1 MLSSMCSPRLQAN
14 IASSRAAVATQ
25 PSERLASTAG
35 IALAVCI
42 AFVLLSG
49 CESFRRIP
57 SQDIEAVRE
66 SVASKKEESLAGWD
80 TVMVGD
86 RPLLK
91 TLPQRTAVVLT
102 NSTSFSAEAGSPE
115 SVAMV
120 IKISE
125 PTEVG
130 SAAVVAKD
138 GYFLTAGHVVRDAS
152 SLTLIVLIPQEN
164 GSPQVRR
171 APARVVWAPPN
182 PELEAD
188 LAVVYADVG
197 PLEPFRLAAE
207 APLTDDQIIS
217 AAWQRNTPGSEA
229 VVPSFSGGRVLHAV
243 TYETL
248 GSSPPY
254 TAVRHDTPIAWG
266 DSGGAVVDRSGDL
279 IGVNSI
285 ISFPISNWP
294 AFVSLLGLAIRI
306 DPQQLTATAI
316 MPDPVWLREV
326 IEQDRAMSN
335 SQPRTDPEQP

>member
-14 IASSRAAVATQ
+14 IASSRAAIATQ

-49 CESFRRIP
+49 CGFH
-57 SQDIEAVRE
+57 SQLPPDFEEFEE
-66 SVASKKEESLAGWD
+66 SVASKKKESLAGWD
-80 TVMVGD
+80 TVVVGD

-91 TLPQRTAVVLT
+91 TLPQRTALVLK

-125 PTEVG
+125 PTIKG
-130 SAAVVAKD
+130 SAAFVAKD
-138 GYFLTAGHVVRDAS
+138 GYFLTAGHVVRDAA

-182 PELEAD
+182 PELEPD

-207 APLTDDQIIS
+207 APRTDDRIIS
-217 AAWQRNTPGSEA
+217 AAWQRNTPASEA
-229 VVPSFSGGRVLHAV
+229 VVPSLSGGRVHYSV
-243 TYETL
+243 TYATP
-248 GSSPPY
+248 GFSPAH
-254 TAVRHDTPIAWG
+254 TVVRHDAPIAWG